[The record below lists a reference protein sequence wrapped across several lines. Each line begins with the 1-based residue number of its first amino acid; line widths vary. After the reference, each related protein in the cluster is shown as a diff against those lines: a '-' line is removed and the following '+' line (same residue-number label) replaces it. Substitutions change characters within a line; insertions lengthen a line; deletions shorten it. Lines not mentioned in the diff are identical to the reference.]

1 MRIVSS
7 ETVVVK
13 PELIR
18 LVRRDDSK
26 KWQAHY
32 KLEGIKQWFRRST
45 DTADIAEATHIAE
58 RMWMKATFDQEEG
71 RPVISKKF
79 KPIAE
84 IVQRRL
90 EDQISAGTAKPSA
103 RDYVS
108 AIKLYLVPFYGNY
121 NIDGIKPT
129 VIAEFHTWRHQKVGR
144 ELSGSAQNNHNA
156 ALNLIFDE
164 AIERGY
170 MTNHQRPLL
179 KNTGAEGER
188 RAEFSHEE
196 LENLMAY
203 ARKFID
209 NGRTARTTMIRELL
223 AIYVPFMAATGMRAG
238 TEAEFLE
245 WRHIDVEIR
254 DGQPVLHFRLQR
266 GKRGARN
273 FVAHNS
279 CWLLLERLR
288 QLSPDLASMTL
299 EEVLKKRV
307 PQRLFRLSDG
317 TVPDNWNK
325 PFRQW
330 LEDSELLLC
339 PVTGKERSLYSLR
352 HYYATQRLLEG
363 IPIHDLAEQMG
374 TSVLMIT
381 KHYSHLTPLMKAK
394 QFAGVVDPNGTGDA
408 AKIRAIM
415 SAQMA
420 NDNIMNL
427 VQMGMGLSTP
437 LIVQS
442 PELTKDFEN
451 RLKEKRKKS
460 S

>member
-121 NIDGIKPT
+121 NIDGIKPS

-203 ARKFID
+203 AKKFID
-209 NGRTARTTMIRELL
+209 DGRTARTTMIRELL

>member
-121 NIDGIKPT
+121 NIDGIKPS

-209 NGRTARTTMIRELL
+209 DGRTARTTMIRELL

>member
-1 MRIVSS
+1 MRILHS
-7 ETVVVK
+7 ETVIVK

-18 LVRRDDSK
+18 LVRRADSK
-26 KWQAHY
+26 KWQVHY
-32 KLEGIKQWFRRST
+32 KLENVKTWFRRST
-45 DTADIAEATHIAE
+45 DTTDVKEAAKIAE
-58 RMWMKATFDQEEG
+58 RLWMKATFDHEEG

-79 KPIAE
+79 KPVGE
-84 IVQRRL
+84 VVLRRL
-90 EDQISAGTAKPSA
+90 QDEIEAGTAKPSA

-108 AIKLYLVPFYGNY
+108 AIKLYLLPFYGNY
-121 NIDGIKPT
+121 NVDGIKPA
-129 VIAEFHTWRHQKVGR
+129 VISEFHTWRRNKVGR

-170 MTNHQRPLL
+170 MTAYERPQL
-179 KNTGAEGER
+179 KNTGSESDR
-188 RAEFSHEE
+188 RAEFSQDE
-196 LENLMAY
+196 LETLMASVP
-203 ARKFID
+203 KFISD
-209 NGRTARTTMIRELL
+209 GRTLRTRMIRELL
-223 AIYVPFMAATGMRAG
+223 TIYVPFMAATGMRPG

-254 DGQPVLHFRLQR
+254 DGQPVLHFRLQK

-288 QLSPDLASMTL
+288 QLSPDLSGMTL

-307 PQRLFRLSDG
+307 PKPLFRLSDG
-317 TVPDNWNK
+317 SVPDNWNK

-330 LEDSELLLC
+330 LEDTQLLNC
-339 PVTGKERSLYSLR
+339 AVTGKERSLYSLR

-363 IPIHDLAEQMG
+363 IPIHDLDEQMG

-394 QFAGVVDPNGTGDA
+394 QFAGVVDESASSEA
-408 AKIRAIM
+408 AQIKAIM
-415 SAQMA
+415 AAHMA
-420 NDNIMNL
+420 NNNIMNL
-427 VQMGMGLSTP
+427 VQMGTGLIMP
-437 LIVQS
+437 LAVQS
-442 PELTKDFEN
+442 NQLTDDFEQ
-451 RLKEKRKKS
+451 RLKAHHKRS
-460 S
+460 T